1 MPELTCKG
9 QLSSWS
15 LFSALLMHGSYSWG
29 QRHLCVPACAPLWA
43 WHFLPPSGYALIQDS
58 SSIPH
63 LLWKVP
69 KLPIK
74 SDFFPL
80 NSYSSNCLL
89 AILHLDLLL
98 PNTKVTF
105 SPLESNLTL
114 NQNINSWVRMYITTT
129 IPPFKSHS
137 CMHAQQ
143 FLFWEFILRK

>member
-1 MPELTCKG
+1 MR
-9 QLSSWS
+9 
-15 LFSALLMHGSYSWG
+15 GSYSWG
-29 QRHLCVPACAPLWA
+29 QRHFLCVPTCAPPWA
-43 WHFLPPSGYALIQDS
+43 GHFLPPSGYSLTQDS

-80 NSYSSNCLL
+80 NSYSSNYLL

-105 SPLESNLTL
+105 SPLESILIL

-129 IPPFKSHS
+129 AFQKSFTYACPAIS
-137 CMHAQQ
+137 LLGIYPQEIIKDMHKDLVTGYSRQSY
-143 FLFWEFILRK
+143 L